1 MKNNVIDYL
10 DDFDGHIDM
19 DLLSKFFTDAVNEE
33 FDSDPFISNQLI
45 ADIHTVFSTAKSIHH
60 MYAFMMSVGIL
71 LNKYKPE
78 GVSDELSSYSPV
90 YGKLRITVPI
100 ESELKIRFNEKD
112 EYKPLIKENA
122 ARMVKYL
129 IVDIIDKCCLRFPH
143 EPLSKDIITVQFKEV
158 EPGTIPN
165 ITLSTFKGLSEKADK
180 ATESHGRL
188 ANLINNIK
196 NSFPD
201 PGDIDIIMD
210 KLKRLD
216 MLEWYGCHFDV
227 AIERKAILSIHV
239 PKSSS
244 FQAPG
249 TTMPYCGEILY
260 NEAVSTLREL
270 NLLRENDVVDMVIDD
285 VYWDSSKFQLVYNKT
300 NEFSDVIRGI
310 LET

>member
-1 MKNNVIDYL
+1 MKNNVIEYL
-10 DDFDGHIDM
+10 DDFDGRIDM
-19 DLLSKFFTDAVNEE
+19 DLLSKFFTDMVNEE
-33 FDSDPFISNQLI
+33 FDSDPFISNQII

-60 MYAFMMSVGIL
+60 MYAFIMSTGIM

-90 YGKLRITVPI
+90 YGKLRITVPT
-100 ESELKIRFNEKD
+100 ESELKIRFSEKD

-129 IVDIIDKCCLRFPH
+129 VVDIIDKCCLRFPH
-143 EPLSKDIITVQFKEV
+143 EPLSKDIISIQFKEADL
-158 EPGTIPN
+158 GTVPN
-165 ITLSTFKGLSEKADK
+165 ITLSTFKGLSEKVDK

-188 ANLINNIK
+188 ADLISNIK
-196 NSFPD
+196 NSSPSAE
-201 PGDIDIIMD
+201 DIDIIMG

-216 MLEWYGCHFDV
+216 MLEWYGCHFDA
-227 AIERKAILSIHV
+227 AIERRAILAIHV

-249 TTMPYCGEILY
+249 TTIPYCGEILY

-285 VYWDSSKFQLVYNKT
+285 VHWDSSKFQLVYNKT
-300 NEFSDVIRGI
+300 NEFSDVIREI